1 MNFKTLTLL
10 LLSFTNCFS
19 QVDFRENY
27 YPKIYEAENGIVKD
41 NLKEANVAY
50 DKAFSF
56 VKKPLA
62 MDIFNATVCK
72 LLLNDMDGAKFLLIK
87 LAKKGISTEL
97 LEKKEIFSKPEVKK
111 MWENFKPIYEGFQKE
126 AESAYNV
133 DFISITKALRD
144 SIDLS
149 YNSAIFTLLA
159 GKEKIAVDFS
169 KVDFTNVDQDK
180 LNDSAYIKSLPKLD
194 SNIVK
199 LIENKNSFRISE
211 ARRYGKELVKKELE
225 NGGIWPEE
233 STSFTDDNFSK
244 NDFLSFVFFSQGKI
258 LATYTNTNEVL
269 LNDFLT
275 IDKMNFSKD
284 FYLEAIKKG
293 NLNPMV
299 FFNMHE
305 FGSKFIENLF
315 NMFVLNVEDTTGC
328 SQNLKIIGRV
338 KYLKKGYYSK
348 EDLNKFD
355 AFKVEYGIDN
365 LDNLISK
372 EVYAST
378 KNQYFIFLTNRNFE
392 ELTVPNCSVAQ
403 QELFGS
409 QILEE

>member
-27 YPKIYEAENGIVKD
+27 YPKIYDAENGIVKD
-41 NLKEANVAY
+41 NLKEANEAY
-50 DKAFSF
+50 DKAFSY

-97 LEKKEIFSKPEVKK
+97 LEKKEIFLKPEVKK

-133 DFISITKALRD
+133 DFISISKALRD

-169 KVDFTNVDQDK
+169 KVDFTNVDQAK

-199 LIENKNSFRISE
+199 LIENKNNFRISE
-211 ARRYGKELVKKELE
+211 ARRFGKELVKKELE
-225 NGGIWPEE
+225 KGGIWPEE
-233 STSFTDDNFSK
+233 STSFSDDNFSK

-258 LATYTNTNEVL
+258 RATHTNTNEVL
-269 LNDFLT
+269 LNDSAT

-299 FFNMHE
+299 FFNVHE

-355 AFKVEYGIDN
+355 AFKVEYGMDN
-365 LDNLISK
+365 RDNLISK